1 MTTTA
6 DHQQHVTAPEDK
18 VPFKNKVLYG
28 SGSFA
33 DMTFQWT
40 LIAFA
45 MPIFNMELGY
55 SAATIGIVLAITR
68 LWDAITDPL
77 MGSISDN
84 ARNRFGRRRPF
95 IAVGA
100 ILSGLFFIGIWF
112 IPSGLSETTF
122 FITFLIT
129 ALLFYTSFTIFS
141 VPLLAMGYEM
151 SADSHERT
159 KIMNVRICAN
169 SLNGVFMLSWFA
181 ALVFS
186 KDFLWSDASQGIR
199 MVGLGFGL
207 TMIVLGLIPA
217 IFLKEE
223 TKSYVKK
230 QARISVFKSIKLT
243 FSCKP
248 FVYLVVAFFAALF
261 AYNTVAT
268 SYIYP
273 LKYLVCDGDK
283 GVFGAWNGMIEAS
296 HHVSTLLML
305 WPIYVLSQR
314 VGKRVIC
321 MLAPLCL
328 VLGSIAY
335 LFCFVP
341 GMPELILIPRFIV
354 AMGMAGLFVLV
365 PSMISDVVDYD
376 EVRTGTRREGMFGA
390 SFSWVLK
397 LALAIALLVN
407 GFIVEGLGISDEL
420 GVNQPEGS
428 METIINLLG
437 ILPVIGAV
445 IALYCISRYA
455 LTDQK
460 MLEMRAQL
468 EKRRGVS

>member
-1 MTTTA
+1 
-6 DHQQHVTAPEDK
+6 
-18 VPFKNKVLYG
+18 
-28 SGSFA
+28 
-33 DMTFQWT
+33 
-40 LIAFA
+40 
-45 MPIFNMELGY
+45 
-55 SAATIGIVLAITR
+55 
-68 LWDAITDPL
+68 
-77 MGSISDN
+77 
-84 ARNRFGRRRPF
+84 
-95 IAVGA
+95 
-100 ILSGLFFIGIWF
+100 
-112 IPSGLSETTF
+112 
-122 FITFLIT
+122 
-129 ALLFYTSFTIFS
+129 
-141 VPLLAMGYEM
+141 MGYEM

-169 SLNGVFMLSWFA
+169 SLNGVFMFSWFA

-390 SFSWVLK
+390 FFSWVLK